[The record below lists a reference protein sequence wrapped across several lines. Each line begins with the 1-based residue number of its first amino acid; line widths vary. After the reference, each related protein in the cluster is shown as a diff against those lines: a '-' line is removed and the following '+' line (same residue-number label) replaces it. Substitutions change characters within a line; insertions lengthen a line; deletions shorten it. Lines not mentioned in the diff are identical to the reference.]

1 MGWVSAALLAAL
13 FAGITS
19 ILAKCGVR
27 ETDSD
32 IATGIRTAVV
42 LVFAWIVVFVTGEQ
56 GGIAR
61 IAPLSWAFLVASG
74 LATGASW
81 ICYFKAL
88 SLGDVNKVV
97 PVDKSS
103 TILAALFAIVLF
115 GETSNLAV
123 KLGSIVAIG
132 AGTYLMIER
141 KVGQDGGDAQHGGS
155 GRRGWLWYA
164 IGAAVFAA
172 LTSIL
177 AKVGIEGVDSNLATA
192 IRTCVVLV
200 MAWGIVAAGRAR
212 RASRRGVVPG
222 SIRHRDR
229 RVMAVLLL
237 RVTDRSGEHR
247 RANRQA
253 LDRRVDRVCL
263 AVLARAVVVAGG
275 HWTRAHRLRN
285 GIDDSVSVGMEGCE
299 RPAVPSQRVAQP
311 GIRDGKVR
319 GRRNNGR
326 DRHDDTGRAAGRSRC
341 GA

>member
-13 FAGITS
+13 FAGVTS

-42 LVFAWIVVFVTGEQ
+42 LVFAWIVVFVTGAQ
-56 GGIAR
+56 GGITR
-61 IAPLSWAFLVASG
+61 IAPLSWTFLIASG

-115 GETSNLAV
+115 GETSNLAI

-132 AGTYLMIER
+132 VGTYLMIER
-141 KVGQDGGDAQHGGS
+141 KAEDGGDAQNGNACGH
-155 GRRGWLWYA
+155 GWLWYA

-192 IRTCVVLV
+192 IRTCVVLA
-200 MAWGIVAAGRAR
+200 MAWGIVAA
-212 RASRRGVVPG
+212 RGK
-222 SIRHRDR
+222 
-229 RVMAVLLL
+229 L
-237 RVTDRSGEHR
+237 
-247 RANRQA
+247 
-253 LDRRVDRVCL
+253 
-263 AVLARAVVVAGG
+263 RAVRDVRPGEALFLVASGIATGASWLFFYYAIQTGQVSIVVQIDKLSIVVSIAFAWLFLRERLSWRAGIG
-275 HWTRAHRLRN
+275 LVL
-285 GIDDSVSVGMEGCE
+285 IV
-299 RPAVPSQRVAQP
+299 
-311 GIRDGKVR
+311 
-319 GRRNNGR
+319 
-326 DRHDDTGRAAGRSRC
+326 C
-341 GA
+341 GTALMTAFP